1 MGNDIIK
8 RKLEIFTD
16 PLLKIL
22 FRQGERNLFAYLFPI
37 LVILFINIG
46 RMALALS
53 LGIFDDIGD
62 EYPSKIYSLKE
73 IYLRRDLW
81 LWLVILAGVILT
93 KFFIE
98 KLPFLI
104 EEINRGNTLEE
115 DDKKRF
121 TVFLEGFQKHLRSKV
136 RYILVIILIV
146 TIPVIGRITTYLTPL
161 SQLKTSSIDDIRVS
175 PIYGTYS
182 FFEKCFLIYVA
193 GQICFVVVLTA
204 IYLYKLSK
212 QFNWNINL
220 FKPKGGLKPLA
231 DISFLLDLFVFVG
244 GMAMFTWFLI
254 YLPPGF
260 SPYLIQYILFLSLYL
275 IIGSLIFFLPILP
288 LHQSFVLKKKEFL
301 EYLSEELARSWRV
314 DGGNLLRIKDE
325 IMRVSIFPGNET
337 ILKYGTTIGIPF
349 LSMILQIII
358 SLSID

>member
-1 MGNDIIK
+1 MGYDIIK
-8 RKLEIFTD
+8 RKFEIFTD
-16 PLLKIL
+16 PLLKFL
-22 FRQGERNLFAYLFPI
+22 FVQGKRNLFAYLFPI
-37 LVILFINIG
+37 LIILFINIG
-46 RMALALS
+46 RTALALS
-53 LGIFDDIGD
+53 LGIFYNVEV
-62 EYPSKIYSLKE
+62 EYSSKVYSLKD
-73 IYLRRDLW
+73 IYLRRDIW
-81 LWLVILAGVILT
+81 VWLVILAGIVLT

-104 EEINRGNTLEE
+104 EEVNRGNTLEE
-115 DDKKRF
+115 GEKKKLM
-121 TVFLEGFQKHLRSKV
+121 VFLEGFQRHLHSKV
-136 RYILVIILIV
+136 KYILVIILIL
-146 TIPVIGRITTYLTPL
+146 TIPVVGRITTYLTPL
-161 SQLKTSSIDDIRVS
+161 SRLKTSSIEDIRIS
-175 PIYGTYS
+175 PVYGTYS
-182 FFEKCFLIYVA
+182 FFEKCFTIYVA
-193 GQICFVVVLTA
+193 GQICFVVVLIA

-275 IIGSLIFFLPILP
+275 IAGSLIFFLPILP
-288 LHQSFVLKKKEFL
+288 LHKSFVLKKKEFL
-301 EYLSEELARSWRV
+301 EYLSEELARGWRV

-358 SLSID
+358 SLSIG